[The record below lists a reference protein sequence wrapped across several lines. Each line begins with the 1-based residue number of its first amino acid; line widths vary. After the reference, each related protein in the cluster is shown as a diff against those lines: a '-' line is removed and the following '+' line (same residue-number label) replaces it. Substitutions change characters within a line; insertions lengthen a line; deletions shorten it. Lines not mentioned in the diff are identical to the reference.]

1 MAVYDILPNEDL
13 RDEDVR
19 DTLNAHGGKCDN
31 VFGSKFLKRNLNPYS
46 LDKPM
51 SVKNKGVTNYHFELT
66 EEDKR
71 KCNYGYDM
79 PDATDIDEM
88 TRYIRDNVVPNLWE
102 NSDMDW
108 GWFYNPPMGGKDDP
122 YRIADF
128 KGYNALQKVAFTFT
142 INGGTVNQLENV
154 FTIAGKFPFSSFSY
168 FDNMYVGVLLA
179 KKTSN
184 LRGNFYVTGIKIT
197 EANDVDVILDKEYS
211 KALFGDFQNDG
222 DVWYIAPFLSPEPNI
237 QNIISS
243 ESNYLSNVTG
253 ARTIPVP
260 KITTTFRYIG
270 TTASDPMN
278 GIKFAFNVKDV
289 TDRRIV
295 MECIATNEGAVHT
308 MNLNIMNYTVELES
322 YNLDDGQ
329 YKMNTNGQPSS
340 TLFDTLTIPS
350 GTSVISENM
359 TIGYYPYD
367 EGNNSFKTPY
377 YITIHFSSYMTDEV
391 TDKDAHFAL
400 GTARILYIDNGEW
413 EQVE

>member
-1 MAVYDILPNEDL
+1 MILPDKNLNDYDIRDAINE
-13 RDEDVR
+13 
-19 DTLNAHGGKCDN
+19 AGGKSDN
-31 VFGSKFLKRNLNPYS
+31 VFGSKFLKKNINPYS
-46 LDKPM
+46 LEKPM
-51 SVKNKGVTNYHFELT
+51 SVKSKGVTNYLIELT

-102 NSDMDW
+102 NSDMGW
-108 GWFYNPPMGGKDDP
+108 GWFYNPPTGSEDDP

-128 KGYNALQKVAFTFT
+128 KGYNSLQKVAFTFT
-142 INGGTVNQLENV
+142 IDGGTVNQLENV
-154 FTIAGKFPFSSFSY
+154 FTIAGKFPFGKFSY
-168 FDNMYVGVLLA
+168 FDNMYAGVLLA

-184 LRGNFYVTGIKIT
+184 LRGSFYVTGTKIT
-197 EANDVDVILDKEYS
+197 EANGIDIVLDEKYS
-211 KALFGDFQNDG
+211 SALFGNSQNDG
-222 DVWYIAPFLSPEPNI
+222 DVWFIAPFLSPEPNI
-237 QNIISS
+237 QNIISD
-243 ESNYLSNVTG
+243 ESNYLSNVAG
-253 ARTIPVP
+253 AKTIPVP
-260 KITTTFRYIG
+260 KITATFRYIG

-278 GIKFAFNVKDV
+278 GIKFSFNVKEV
-289 TDRRIV
+289 TNRRIV
-295 MECIATNEGAVHT
+295 MECIATNEGETHS
-308 MNLNIMNYTVELES
+308 MHLNIMHYTVELES

-329 YKMNTNGQPSS
+329 YKMDSQGQPSS

-367 EGNNSFKTPY
+367 DDNNSFKTPY

-391 TDKDAHFAL
+391 TNKDAYFSL
-400 GTARILYIDNGEW
+400 GSARILYTDNGEW